1 MDEIDIRRDVIFSEA
16 AGRPL
21 KLDIYRPKAGGNGA
35 AVLLLHG
42 GGWSRGSKD
51 MLAPHATALAEQGFV
66 AIASEYRLTG
76 EARFPA
82 QIHDTKRAIR
92 WVRSQAG
99 ELGFDPDKLCLEGH
113 SAGAHLVL
121 LAAGTPDDARLDP
134 PEGAGGVSAAVAAV
148 AAVYPPV
155 LFHLGETRPSGG
167 LPARSLPGADD
178 SEESVMLASPI
189 EHVTPALPP
198 VMLLHGDADKVVPVS
213 ASRRYE
219 ERVRAVGGKVDLHI
233 FGGLPHGFGNHE
245 HFRPMMMT
253 MIGGFF
259 RRFVV
264 APEAFVFPAAAAA
277 QQPAPAPVPAE

>member
-1 MDEIDIRRDVIFSEA
+1 MDIQRDVIFSDA

-21 KLDIYRPKAGGNGA
+21 KLDIYKPKAGGNGA

-92 WVRSQAG
+92 WARSHAG
-99 ELGFDPDKLCLEGH
+99 ELGFDPDRLCLEGH
-113 SAGAHLVL
+113 SAGAHLAL

-134 PEGAGGVSAAVAAV
+134 PEGSGGVSATVAAV

-155 LFHLGETRPSGG
+155 LFYLGETRPSGG
-167 LPARSLPGADD
+167 LAARSLPGADD
-178 SEESVMLASPI
+178 SEETALLASPI
-189 EHVTPALPP
+189 AHVTAALPP

-233 FGGLPHGFGNHE
+233 FGGLPHGFGNHAE
-245 HFRPMMMT
+245 IRPMMMT

-259 RRFVV
+259 RRTVV
-264 APEAFVFPAAAAA
+264 EPQAFVFAAPPT
-277 QQPAPAPVPAE
+277 QQPVPAE

>member
-1 MDEIDIRRDVIFSEA
+1 MEQIDIQRDVIFND
-16 AGRPL
+16 AGDRPL
-21 KLDIYRPKAGGNGA
+21 KLDIYRPEGGGNGA

-66 AIASEYRLTG
+66 AVVSEYRLTG
-76 EARFPA
+76 EAKFPA

-92 WVRSQAG
+92 WVRGHAG
-99 ELGFDPDKLCLEGH
+99 ELGFDPDRLCLEGH

-121 LAAGTPDDARLDP
+121 LAAGTPDDTRLDP
-134 PEGAGGVSAAVAAV
+134 PEGSGGVSAAVAAV

-155 LFHLGETRPSGG
+155 LFHLGENRPSGG
-167 LPARSLPGADD
+167 LAARSLPGADE
-178 SEESVMLASPI
+178 SEQAAMLASPI
-189 EHVTPALPP
+189 EHVTARLPP

-233 FGGLPHGFGNHE
+233 FAGLPHGFGNHAE
-245 HFRPMMMT
+245 IRPMMMT
-253 MIGGFF
+253 MIGLFF
-259 RRFVV
+259 RRTV
-264 APEAFVFPAAAAA
+264 AEPQAFAFATPPV
-277 QQPAPAPVPAE
+277 QRTTETVPA

>member
-1 MDEIDIRRDVIFSEA
+1 MDIQRDVIFSDVG
-16 AGRPL
+16 GRPL
-21 KLDIYRPKAGGNGA
+21 KLDIYKPKAGGNGA

-51 MLAPHATALAEQGFV
+51 MLAPHATALVEQGFV

-82 QIHDTKRAIR
+82 QIHDAKRAIR
-92 WVRSQAG
+92 WARSQAG
-99 ELGFDPDKLCLEGH
+99 ELGFDPDRLCLEGH
-113 SAGAHLVL
+113 SAGAHLAL

-148 AAVYPPV
+148 AAIYPPV
-155 LFHLGETRPSGG
+155 LFHLGDARPSGS
-167 LPARSLPGADD
+167 LPARSLPGADE

-189 EHVTPALPP
+189 EHVSPALPP

-259 RRFVV
+259 RRTV
-264 APEAFVFPAAAAA
+264 AQPEASVFGPSRAEHAAATA
-277 QQPAPAPVPAE
+277 APAPVPAE

>member
-1 MDEIDIRRDVIFSEA
+1 MDIQRDVIFSDVG
-16 AGRPL
+16 GRPL
-21 KLDIYRPKAGGNGA
+21 KLDIYKPKAGGNGA

-51 MLAPHATALAEQGFV
+51 VLAPHATALVEQGFV

-82 QIHDTKRAIR
+82 QIHDAKRAIR
-92 WVRSQAG
+92 WARSHAG
-99 ELGFDPDKLCLEGH
+99 ELGFDPDHLCLEGH
-113 SAGAHLVL
+113 SAGAHLAL

-148 AAVYPPV
+148 AAIYPPV
-155 LFHLGETRPSGG
+155 LFHLGDARPSGS
-167 LPARSLPGADD
+167 LPARSLPGADE

-189 EHVTPALPP
+189 EHVSPALPP

-245 HFRPMMMT
+245 DFQPMMMT

-259 RRFVV
+259 RRTI
-264 APEAFVFPAAAAA
+264 AEPEAFVFGPSRAEQAAATAVA
-277 QQPAPAPVPAE
+277 VPAE